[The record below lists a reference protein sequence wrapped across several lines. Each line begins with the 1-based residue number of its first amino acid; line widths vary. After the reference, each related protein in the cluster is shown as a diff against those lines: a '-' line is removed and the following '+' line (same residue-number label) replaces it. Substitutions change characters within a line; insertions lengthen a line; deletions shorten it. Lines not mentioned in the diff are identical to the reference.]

1 MTPQTN
7 EKHTLCTAALVF
19 ALLTGVVLLLAALS
33 AAAEQQNRERYIDVP
48 LPF

>member
-1 MTPQTN
+1 MTPETK

-19 ALLTGVVLLLAALS
+19 SLLAGVVLLLAALG
-33 AAAEQQNRERYIDVP
+33 AAAEQQNRERYINVP